1 MIHPTTGKLM
11 LRFDA
16 AIDKAASEGDN
27 DLCMELVHKQRD
39 WYEFFGYG
47 DDEERQEYWR
57 RKSVL

>member
-1 MIHPTTGKLM
+1 M

-27 DLCMELVHKQRD
+27 DLCMELVRDQRD

-47 DDEERQEYWR
+47 EDEERQEYWR
-57 RKSVL
+57 RKEQR